1 MCRQLLYLE
10 VQQMFLVK
18 IIFMFIALKLEGMIC
33 LKSVKANIDGEII
46 DQEVENVL
54 GRVIGLGWEM

>member
-1 MCRQLLYLE
+1 
-10 VQQMFLVK
+10 
-18 IIFMFIALKLEGMIC
+18 MFIALKLEGMIC